1 MSQPIRRAL
10 VSVFEKTGIVELCR
24 DLARREVQILSSGGT
39 AQLLRENGIP
49 VTSVSDYTGSPE
61 LLDGRVKTLH
71 PRIHAGILAV
81 RSNAEHMAQL
91 ARAGIEPIDL
101 VVVNLYPF
109 EKTAARADAAEED
122 VIEMIDV
129 GGPTMVRAAAK
140 NSTHVGVVVD
150 PADYAEVGRAV
161 TESGSLPAEL
171 LRRLAAKAFARTSAY
186 DAAVAAYLGAHE
198 RGGTAGGAGDP
209 FPARLVLDLTKVAD
223 LRYGE
228 NPHQRAAF
236 YRDAQ
241 GSGPSLAGATKLQGK
256 ELSFNNI
263 LDLDAAVSLVAD
275 LGPGACGI
283 IKHGNPCGVALGAEP
298 ALAFR
303 AALECDPVS
312 AFGGVIA
319 FFDPVDGAAAQAIA
333 EAFYEA
339 VVAPRFDERAR
350 QALSAKKN
358 LRLLEVGDLSW
369 FSPGGQDLRRVHGGL
384 LVQDW
389 DHVSES
395 VREGRVV
402 TRRAPT
408 DEEWQALR
416 FSWIVAR
423 HVKSNAIVYARADRT
438 LGIGA
443 GQMSRVD
450 SARIG
455 MQKAR
460 SPLAGAVLASDAF
473 FPFRDGID
481 VAAEAG
487 IRAVVQP
494 GGSVRDEEVIAAADE
509 HGLAMVFTER
519 RHFRH

>member
-1 MSQPIRRAL
+1 MSLGIRRAL
-10 VSVFEKTGIVELCR
+10 VSVFDKEGVVDLCR
-24 DLARREVQILSSGGT
+24 ELHRRDVSVLSSGGT
-39 AQLLRENGIP
+39 ARLLRENGIP
-49 VTSVSDYTGSPE
+49 VTSVEDHTGSPE

-81 RSNAEHMAQL
+81 RSNPLHMAEL
-91 ARAGIEPIDL
+91 ARHGIEPIDL

-109 EKTAARADAAEED
+109 ERTAARADVAEED
-122 VIEMIDV
+122 VLEMIDV

-140 NSTHVGVVVD
+140 NFPHVAVVVD

-161 TESGSLPAEL
+161 GESGTLSLDL
-171 LRRLAAKAFARTSAY
+171 RRRLAVKAFARTSAY
-186 DAAVAAYLGAHE
+186 DAAVAGYLSSPASE
-198 RGGTAGGAGDP
+198 AKTSAVREAL
-209 FPARLVLDLTKVAD
+209 PARVLLDFGKIAD

-236 YRDAQ
+236 YRDPT
-241 GSGPSLAGATKLQGK
+241 GSAPSVATSTQLQGK

-263 LDLDAAVSLVAD
+263 LDLDAALSLVAD
-275 LGPGACGI
+275 LGAGACAI
-283 IKHGNPCGVALGAEP
+283 IKHGNPCGASVGPDPETAFRR
-298 ALAFR
+298 ALA
-303 AALECDPVS
+303 CDPVS

-319 FFDPVDGAAAQAIA
+319 FHDPVDGAAALGIA

-339 VVAPRFDERAR
+339 VLSPRFDDRAR
-350 QALSAKKN
+350 EILSARKN
-358 LRLLEVGDLSW
+358 LRLLEVGDLAA
-369 FSPGGQDLRRVHGGL
+369 FAPAGLDLKRVHGGL

-389 DHVSES
+389 DRVTES
-395 VREGRVV
+395 VRDGRVV
-402 TRRAPT
+402 TRRVPT
-408 DEEWQALR
+408 EDEWSALR
-416 FSWIVAR
+416 FAWIVAR
-423 HVKSNAIVYARADRT
+423 HVKSNAIVYAVADGT
-438 LGIGA
+438 VGIGA

-460 SPLAGAVLASDAF
+460 GPLAGAALASDAF
-473 FPFRDGID
+473 FPFRDAID

-494 GGSVRDEEVIAAADE
+494 GGSVRDAEVIAAADE
-509 HGLAMVFTER
+509 HGIAMVFTER